1 MADDL
6 AAQLEQFLKQV
17 EKRVPDRKTKLA
29 MTKAGAEVLKQEL
42 TAVAKA
48 KHYSNKKDPV
58 YGHMADNI
66 SVAGKNI
73 DGIKDGT
80 AVVGWKYKGHAMNA
94 VYTNDGTVRTRGDFW
109 YDNTVRESKVAVF
122 EAEKKVYEAM
132 TK

>member
-6 AAQLEQFLKQV
+6 ATQLEQFLNQV
-17 EKRVPDRKTKLA
+17 EKQLPDWKTKLA
-29 MTKAGAEVLKQEL
+29 MTTAGAEILKQEL

-66 SVAGKNI
+66 SVAGQNI

-109 YDNTVRESKVAVF
+109 YDNTVHESKTAVL